1 MVNLRRSSNA
11 EQAEVTETFPR
22 RERGA
27 AEARGDPPP
36 LRRRWVP
43 AAVRPAHRSSG
54 TTETQAAP
62 AHFAVCVSVL
72 PPDRCRA
79 QRAHRRE
86 MRVIFSPRDSAP
98 QRPLREIVS
107 ALSAIFASD
116 DKVIYV
122 SLLRGLKALNSEL
135 VRPLSLKP

>member
-27 AEARGDPPP
+27 AEARGDRPP

-54 TTETQAAP
+54 NTETQAAS

-86 MRVIFSPRDSAP
+86 MRVIS
-98 QRPLREIVS
+98 LRV
-107 ALSAIFASD
+107 
-116 DKVIYV
+116 
-122 SLLRGLKALNSEL
+122 
-135 VRPLSLKP
+135 

>member
-27 AEARGDPPP
+27 AEARGDRPP

-54 TTETQAAP
+54 TTETQAASAFQDSP
-62 AHFAVCVSVL
+62 APVRVCPRRWHPALLNQIRLAHERGL
-72 PPDRCRA
+72 PDERLHVEE
-79 QRAHRRE
+79 QT
-86 MRVIFSPRDSAP
+86 PR
-98 QRPLREIVS
+98 LHE
-107 ALSAIFASD
+107 FASYS
-116 DKVIYV
+116 VV
-122 SLLRGLKALNSEL
+122 VL
-135 VRPLSLKP
+135 

>member
-1 MVNLRRSSNA
+1 MVNLHRSSNA

-27 AEARGDPPP
+27 AEARGDRPP

-43 AAVRPAHRSSG
+43 AALRPPHRSMPR
-54 TTETQAAP
+54 AARPP
-62 AHFAVCVSVL
+62 AGDVC
-72 PPDRCRA
+72 
-79 QRAHRRE
+79 H
-86 MRVIFSPRDSAP
+86 FSPRDSAP
-98 QRPLREIVS
+98 QRPLRDIVS

-122 SLLRGLKALNSEL
+122 SLLRPGTGPHLKMGL
-135 VRPLSLKP
+135 RPSW

>member
-27 AEARGDPPP
+27 AEARRDRPR

-54 TTETQAAP
+54 TTETQAASAQFCRLCFRAAARSMPRAARPP
-62 AHFAVCVSVL
+62 AGDACH
-72 PPDRCRA
+72 
-79 QRAHRRE
+79 
-86 MRVIFSPRDSAP
+86 FSPRDSAS
-98 QRPLREIVS
+98 QRPLRDIVS

-122 SLLRGLKALNSEL
+122 SLLKHAPRILAF
-135 VRPLSLKP
+135 PCAP

>member
-27 AEARGDPPP
+27 AEARGDRPP

-54 TTETQAAP
+54 TTETQAAS

-79 QRAHRRE
+79 RAARPPAGDACH
-86 MRVIFSPRDSAP
+86 FSPRDSAP

-122 SLLRGLKALNSEL
+122 SFLR
-135 VRPLSLKP
+135 RPT